1 MPDSVSRFLFE
12 DTDIRGEIVMLETS
26 LGEVLGKHHYPA
38 AVQSLLGEFLAAAV
52 LLSATLK
59 FDGILTLQARG
70 NGAVGLV
77 MAESG
82 SDLTVRAIA
91 RDCSAASDGDFRQ
104 LLGSGTL
111 AITIT
116 PDDGQ
121 RYQGI
126 VNLDSDSLAGCIEH
140 YFDQSEQLP
149 TRLFLAAD
157 GNHAAG
163 LLVQT
168 LPPQRVT
175 DRVQRRND
183 FEHIEHLAATV
194 SPAELLTLAPT
205 EVLHRLF
212 HAEAVRLAPPRP
224 VAFGCS
230 CNAERVARAL
240 LAIGEA
246 ETRSVLDEH
255 GSITVNCEFCDTV
268 YRFERDDVDWVFGGG
283 TSSVLH

>member
-1 MPDSVSRFLFE
+1 MPDSVSRFLF
-12 DTDIRGEIVMLETS
+12 DNTDIRGEIVVLEES
-26 LGEVLGKHHYPA
+26 FGEVLGKHHYPA
-38 AVQSLLGEFLAAAV
+38 VVQSLLGEFLAAAA

-59 FDGILTLQARG
+59 FKGILTLQAKG
-70 NGAVGLV
+70 SGEVGLV

-91 RDCSAASDGDFRQ
+91 RDCASAGDGDFRQ
-104 LLGSGTL
+104 LLGDGTL

-116 PDDGQ
+116 PSAGQ

-126 VNLDSDSLAGCIEH
+126 VNLDRDSLAGCIEH
-140 YFDQSEQLP
+140 YFEQSEQLP

-157 GNHAAG
+157 GKHAAG
-163 LLVQT
+163 LLVQA

-175 DRVQRRND
+175 DRTRYRRD

-194 SPAELLTLAPT
+194 SPAELLNLAPE

-212 HAEAVRLAPPRP
+212 HAEAVRLTPPRP
-224 VAFGCS
+224 VTFGCS
-230 CNAERVARAL
+230 CSAERVARAL

-246 ETRSVLDEH
+246 ETRSLLAEQ

-268 YRFERDDVDWVFGGG
+268 YHFTSEDVNAVFGDDRP
-283 TSSVLH
+283 SLLH